1 MPVLKILKDIIQLS
15 ELTQAEIARKM
26 GISESALSRK
36 IAGERS
42 FTREEIL
49 RLCNLLGQDR
59 ELYRKLM
66 KYARY

>member
-15 ELTQAEIARKM
+15 ELTQVEIAQQM

-36 IAGERS
+36 LVGERS